1 VTRFYGTEVAIAIIH
16 DPKNEVFKLSEIK
29 FLRRWLRL
37 AEAGQAELLIIH
49 RSGEIINTPGFHK
62 YLEGLWN
69 VISYLIFISSE
80 SSFKVF

>member
-1 VTRFYGTEVAIAIIH
+1 MG
-16 DPKNEVFKLSEIK
+16 
-29 FLRRWLRL
+29 LRL

-80 SSFKVF
+80 SSFKAF